1 MNRGKIF
8 KIVTPFSKALG
19 VFRLLLCAQM
29 ATARKQ
35 KEESKKREGP
45 WRRER
50 ERERNVIN
58 ERKSKKML

>member
-35 KEESKKREGP
+35 EEESKKREGP

-50 ERERNVIN
+50 ERE
-58 ERKSKKML
+58 ECYK